1 MTITPPNPVSLLD
14 SSRSAERTRAE
25 WEVAVLAKSLAT
37 EREQGSAI
45 VALIE
50 ATVSIPEPTQPTAA
64 EFDRLA

>member
-1 MTITPPNPVSLLD
+1 MTITPPSPVTLLD
-14 SSRSAERTRAE
+14 SARTAERTRAE
-25 WEVAVLAKSLAT
+25 WEVAVLAKGLES

-50 ATVSIPEPTQPTAA
+50 AAINVPEPLPA

>member
-14 SSRSAERTRAE
+14 GSRTAERTRAE

-37 EREQGSAI
+37 ERQQGSAI

-50 ATVSIPEPTQPTAA
+50 ATVTIPEPPQPAVA

>member
-14 SSRSAERTRAE
+14 SSRTAERTRAE
-25 WEVAVLAKSLAT
+25 WEVAVLAKNLAT
-37 EREQGSAI
+37 QREQGSAI

-50 ATVSIPEPTQPTAA
+50 ATVTIPQPAQPVPA